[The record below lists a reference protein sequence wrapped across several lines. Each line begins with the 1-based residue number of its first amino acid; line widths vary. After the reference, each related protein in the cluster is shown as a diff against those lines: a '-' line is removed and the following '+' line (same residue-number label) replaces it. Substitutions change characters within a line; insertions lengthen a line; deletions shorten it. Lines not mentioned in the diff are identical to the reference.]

1 MLLNLIEK
9 QQQEMQEN
17 SLPLFTE
24 MAIDFNTGETISK
37 DGELVKL
44 TGKEALNV
52 WIWKTLKT
60 ERNRF
65 KAYSSSFGSDI
76 HKEIGYVYDRT
87 VKEQL
92 IASEIVD
99 TLIVNPYILRVYDFE
114 IDYSDED
121 LTLNIKFK
129 VDSIYGVA
137 EQGVDNI
144 AI

>member
-17 SLPLFTE
+17 SLPLFIE

-114 IDYSDED
+114 IDYSDES

>member
-9 QQQEMQEN
+9 QQQEQQEN

-24 MAIDFNTGETISK
+24 MAIDFNTGEIISK
-37 DGELVKL
+37 DGEIVKL

-65 KAYSSSFGSDI
+65 KAYSNSFGSDI

-92 IASEIVD
+92 ITSEIVD

-137 EQGVDNI
+137 EQGVNNI

>member
-9 QQQEMQEN
+9 QQLEDQEN

-24 MAIDFNTGETISK
+24 MAIVFKTGETISK
-37 DGELVKL
+37 DGEIIKL

-52 WIWKTLKT
+52 WIWKALKT

-65 KAYSSSFGSDI
+65 KTYSNSFGSDI

-92 IASEIVD
+92 ITSEIID
-99 TLIVNPYILRVYDFE
+99 TLMVNPYILRVYDFE
-114 IDYSDED
+114 IEYSDET
-121 LTLNIKFK
+121 LTLNIRFK

-137 EQGVDNI
+137 KQEVNSI

>member
-9 QQQEMQEN
+9 QQLEDQEN

-24 MAIDFNTGETISK
+24 MAIDFKTGETISK
-37 DGELVKL
+37 DGEIIKL

-52 WIWKTLKT
+52 WIWKALKT

-65 KAYSSSFGSDI
+65 KIYSNSFGSDI

-92 IASEIVD
+92 ITSEIID
-99 TLIVNPYILRVYDFE
+99 TLMVNPYILRVYDFE
-114 IDYSDED
+114 IEYSDET
-121 LTLNIKFK
+121 LTLNIRFK

-137 EQGVDNI
+137 KQEVNSI

>member
-9 QQQEMQEN
+9 QQLEEQEN

-37 DGELVKL
+37 DGEIIKL

-52 WIWKTLKT
+52 WIWKALKT

-65 KAYSSSFGSDI
+65 KIYSNSFGSDI

-92 IASEIVD
+92 ITSEIID
-99 TLIVNPYILRVYDFE
+99 TLMVNPYILRVYDFE
-114 IDYSDED
+114 LDYSDEN

-137 EQGVDNI
+137 EQGVNNI

>member
-9 QQQEMQEN
+9 QQQEQQEN

-37 DGELVKL
+37 DGEIVKL

-52 WIWKTLKT
+52 WIWKALKT

-92 IASEIVD
+92 ITSEIVD
-99 TLIVNPYILRVYDFE
+99 TLMVNPYILRVYDFE
-114 IDYSDED
+114 LDYSDEN
-121 LTLNIKFK
+121 LTLSIKFK

-137 EQGVDNI
+137 EQGVNNI

>member
-114 IDYSDED
+114 IDYSDES

>member
-9 QQQEMQEN
+9 QQQEQQEN

-24 MAIDFNTGETISK
+24 MAIDFNTGEIISK
-37 DGELVKL
+37 DGEIVKL

-92 IASEIVD
+92 ITSEIVD

-137 EQGVDNI
+137 EQGVNNI

>member
-24 MAIDFNTGETISK
+24 MAIDFNTGEIISK

-114 IDYSDED
+114 IDYSDES